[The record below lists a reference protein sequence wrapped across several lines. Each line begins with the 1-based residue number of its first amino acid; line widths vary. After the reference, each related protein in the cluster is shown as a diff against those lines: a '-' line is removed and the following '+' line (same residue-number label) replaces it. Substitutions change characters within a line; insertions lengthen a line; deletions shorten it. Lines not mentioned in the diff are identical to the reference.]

1 MKTSVILNGHGYKE
15 KKKMRRINRQADVQ
29 TQIARK
35 AYRKTDRQTD
45 KQADSQTQIAKKGY
59 RKTDRQTGR

>member
-15 KKKMRRINRQADVQ
+15 KKKMRRINRQADGQ

-35 AYRKTDRQTD
+35 AYRKTDRQTGR
-45 KQADSQTQIAKKGY
+45 QIV
-59 RKTDRQTGR
+59 RHR